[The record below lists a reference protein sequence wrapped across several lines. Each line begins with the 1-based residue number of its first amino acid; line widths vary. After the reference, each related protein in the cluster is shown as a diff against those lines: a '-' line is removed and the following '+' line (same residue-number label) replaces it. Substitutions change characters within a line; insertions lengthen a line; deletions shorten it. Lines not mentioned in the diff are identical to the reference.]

1 MILSSGGEE
10 EDIKESKSAKKLG
23 KRVDKV
29 VKQLDEK
36 INKLNRERMDLNQEI
51 TVKEKTLIHAELS
64 HVDEEM
70 MKQKISE
77 TKFVNFLLTLLIIRE
92 KKLLNI
98 FRGA

>member
-36 INKLNRERMDLNQEI
+36 INELHQERMDLNQEI

-64 HVDEEM
+64 QVDEEM